1 MRAKL
6 PRKVPPVFDL
16 VDDPAHPFD
25 HARLL
30 DLLARADADRLG
42 TLAEGVLAGLG
53 PVEVVQSRTGLVM
66 LPMRDTVQGTDFHL
80 GEVLVAEAHI
90 RAAGTEGYGMVVGR
104 DLNRAMAM
112 AVVDAAASLGQT
124 PEIRDFLLREARI
137 QTATDTDRLR
147 EVEATRVDMETF

>member
-1 MRAKL
+1 M
-6 PRKVPPVFDL
+6 FDQG
-16 VDDPAHPFD
+16 DDPAQPFD
-25 HARLL
+25 HARIL
-30 DLLARADADRLG
+30 DVLARADADRLAA
-42 TLAEGVLAGLG
+42 LAERVLPGLG

-90 RAAGTEGYGMVVGR
+90 RAAGTEGYGMVIGR

-124 PEIRDFLLREARI
+124 PDIRTFLHREAAL
-137 QTATDTDRLR
+137 QSATDEARLR

>member
-1 MRAKL
+1 M
-6 PRKVPPVFDL
+6 PRKVLPMFDQGN
-16 VDDPAHPFD
+16 DPAQPFD

-30 DLLARADADRLG
+30 DILARADADRLAA
-42 TLAEGVLAGLG
+42 LADGVLPSLG
-53 PVEVVQSRTGLVM
+53 PVEVVQSRTGLAM

-90 RAAGTEGYGMVVGR
+90 RAAGTEGYGMIVGR

-112 AVVDAAASLGQT
+112 AVVDAAAVLGQT
-124 PEIRDFLLREARI
+124 PDIRAFLHREAAE
-137 QTATDTDRLR
+137 QAATDTARLR

>member
-1 MRAKL
+1 M
-6 PRKVPPVFDL
+6 FDQG
-16 VDDPAHPFD
+16 DNASQPFD

-30 DLLARADADRLG
+30 GVLARADAARLAA
-42 TLAEGVLAGLG
+42 LAEGVLPGLG

-124 PEIRDFLLREARI
+124 SDIRAFLQHEA
-137 QTATDTDRLR
+137 TAQAAADTARLR
-147 EVEATRVDMETF
+147 EVEATRVEMETF

>member
-1 MRAKL
+1 MPQKALPMFDQDGDRAQ
-6 PRKVPPVFDL
+6 
-16 VDDPAHPFD
+16 PFD

-30 DLLARADADRLG
+30 DILARADADRLAA
-42 TLAEGVLAGLG
+42 LAEDVLPSLG

-66 LPMRDTVQGTDFHL
+66 LPMRDTAQGTDFHL

-90 RAAGTEGYGMVVGR
+90 RATGTEGYGMVVGR

-124 PEIRDFLLREARI
+124 PQIRAFLHREAAE
-137 QTATDTDRLR
+137 QAATDTARLR

>member
-1 MRAKL
+1 M
-6 PRKVPPVFDL
+6 PRKVPPMFDQSGN
-16 VDDPAHPFD
+16 PAQPFD

-30 DLLARADADRLG
+30 DVLARADAVRLAV
-42 TLAEGVLAGLG
+42 LAEDVLPALG

-90 RAAGTEGYGMVVGR
+90 RTSTTEGYGMVVGR
-104 DLNRAMAM
+104 DLDRAMAM

-124 PEIRDFLLREARI
+124 PEIIAFLHREASA
-137 QTATDTDRLR
+137 QVAADLARLR
-147 EVEATRVDMETF
+147 EVESTRVDMETF